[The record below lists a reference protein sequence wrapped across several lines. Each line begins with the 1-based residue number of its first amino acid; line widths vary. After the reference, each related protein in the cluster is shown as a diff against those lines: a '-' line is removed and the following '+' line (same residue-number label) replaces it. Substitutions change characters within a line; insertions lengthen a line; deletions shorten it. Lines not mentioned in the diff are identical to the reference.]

1 MIFDYL
7 NIASYCFIIY
17 LMILLFSK
25 FRSYNKKIFGKKF
38 EKKFYKFL
46 FQGSISNMKLKY
58 FLRNIGIIALIF
70 SITGLKTGV
79 TVKPVERKGVDII
92 FCVDVSLSMN
102 AEDIKPSRL
111 NKVKFELTKI
121 IENLEGDRVGI
132 VVFSGSNFL
141 YLPLTMD
148 YDAAK
153 LFTKSI
159 DTDMISSR
167 GTEISSAIQTSLE
180 AFSEDGKQQKIIF
193 LLSDGEDHGNNSL
206 DSIKRAIKDKV
217 NIFVVAV
224 GSSKGSLIPD
234 NKKQKTFIYDDKGQL
249 VISKVN
255 LQFLDQLAKIGKGRL
270 IRISKSEPVSEE
282 IIEIISQGENAL
294 INSFEFSEFEQKFQ
308 YPLVVSIIMLVI
320 SSLIPAGRFKWKN

>member
-167 GTEISSAIQTSLE
+167 GTEISSAIQTSIE
-180 AFSEDGKQQKIIF
+180 AFSDDGKQQKIIF

-206 DSIKRAIKDKV
+206 DVIKKAIKDKV

-234 NKKQKTFIYDDKGQL
+234 NKKQKTFIYDDEGQL

-282 IIEIISQGENAL
+282 IMEIISQGENAL

-308 YPLVVSIIMLVI
+308 YPLVVSIIVLVI

>member
-206 DSIKRAIKDKV
+206 DVIKRAIKDKV

-234 NKKQKTFIYDDKGQL
+234 NKKLKTFIYDDEGQL

-308 YPLVVSIIMLVI
+308 YPLVISIIVLVI
-320 SSLIPAGRFKWKN
+320 SSLIPAGRFK

>member
-206 DSIKRAIKDKV
+206 ELIKRAIKDKV

-234 NKKQKTFIYDDKGQL
+234 NKKQKTFIYDDEGQL

-320 SSLIPAGRFKWKN
+320 SSLIPAGRFK

>member
-206 DSIKRAIKDKV
+206 DVIKRAIKDKV

-249 VISKVN
+249 V
-255 LQFLDQLAKIGKGRL
+255 L
-270 IRISKSEPVSEE
+270 
-282 IIEIISQGENAL
+282 
-294 INSFEFSEFEQKFQ
+294 
-308 YPLVVSIIMLVI
+308 
-320 SSLIPAGRFKWKN
+320 

>member
-167 GTEISSAIQTSLE
+167 GTEISSAIQTSIE
-180 AFSEDGKQQKIIF
+180 AFSNDGKQQKIIF

-206 DSIKRAIKDKV
+206 DVIKRAIKDKV

-234 NKKQKTFIYDDKGQL
+234 NKKQKTFIYDDEGQL

-320 SSLIPAGRFKWKN
+320 SSLIPAGRFK

>member
-1 MIFDYL
+1 MIFDHL

-121 IENLEGDRVGI
+121 IENLEGDRIGI

-167 GTEISSAIQTSLE
+167 GTEISSAIQTSIE
-180 AFSEDGKQQKIIF
+180 AFSDDGKQQKIIF

-206 DSIKRAIKDKV
+206 DVIKRAIKDKV

-234 NKKQKTFIYDDKGQL
+234 NKKLKTFIYDDEGQL

-308 YPLVVSIIMLVI
+308 YPLVVSIIVLVI
-320 SSLIPAGRFKWKN
+320 SSLIPAGRFK